1 MSTALC
7 GADDRYR
14 YYTKVNRFILDVPP
28 TQKGTLSIWAS
39 NVLLNKPPPIFSLP
53 SHPLR
58 NVPQDQGMKTAYLDL
73 RRSLRRNGEVVQ
85 NTTNFNSKSNLS
97 GTNTRLKEN
106 SIKISWLVGNGRNQN
121 IGPYPHSTG
130 LMGSSTKSPYTLSF
144 FGQMKLCLKRG
155 FWRLKAEPT
164 LTLTQIF
171 GNLIMSL
178 VVGSVFYNQRT
189 SSVLDSAYC

>member
-14 YYTKVNRFILDVPP
+14 YCTKANRFILDVPP

-39 NVLLNKPPPIFSLP
+39 NVLLNRPPQTFSPP
-53 SHPLR
+53 SRPLR
-58 NVPQDQGMKTAYLDL
+58 NVPQDQGTKIESLDP
-73 RRSLRRNGEVVQ
+73 RRSLPQNGELVQ
-85 NTTNFNSKSNLS
+85 NTINFKSTLNLS

-121 IGPYPHSTG
+121 IGSWSYQTG

-144 FGQMKLCLKRG
+144 YGQTKLCLRRG

-189 SSVLDSAYC
+189 CIDRG